1 MLELSEVL
9 KSTGNEVL
17 VKLFQ
22 DYNDHYLDVDH
33 LDLAYTNQGQTVM
46 CLMTARVTALTGV
59 PGRYKGTSSVTY
71 KRANVTTLL
80 SGYTE
85 FPFTTGY
92 PFTFSAMAAYLKA
105 QYGLVV
111 ETQDVLHPTTGG
123 VVTEATAFNEAMTAA
138 GVLELKIADKS
149 PRFLP
154 KSASGGSIYVKIVD
168 PNGGQLD
175 YLAATQNLG
184 NVSQMDA

>member
-17 VKLFQ
+17 IKLFQ
-22 DYNDHYLDVDH
+22 DYNDHYLDVAH
-33 LDLAYTNQGQTVM
+33 LDLNYVNQGQSVQ
-46 CLMTARVTALTGV
+46 CNLVARVTSTDGL
-59 PGRYKGTSSVTY
+59 PGRYKGTVPVTY
-71 KRANVTTLL
+71 KRANLTTLL
-80 SGYTE
+80 GGYQE

-92 PFTFSAMAAYLKA
+92 PFTFATMAAYLKA
-105 QYGLVV
+105 QYGLVI
-111 ETQDVLHPTTGG
+111 ETQDVLHPITNGAVETT
-123 VVTEATAFNEAMTAA
+123 TAFNADMTLA

-154 KSASGGSIYVKIVD
+154 KSSNGGSLFVKIID

-175 YLAATQNLG
+175 YLGATRNIG
-184 NVSQMDA
+184 NVTLMDA

>member
-22 DYNDHYLDVDH
+22 DFNDHYLDTDH
-33 LDLAYTNQGQTVM
+33 LDLAYTNQGQVVTCV
-46 CLMTARVTALTGV
+46 MTARVTAISGV
-59 PGRYKGTSSVTY
+59 PGRYKNSVPLTY

-80 SGYTE
+80 NGYVE
-85 FPFTTGY
+85 FPFTTAF
-92 PFTFSAMAAYLKA
+92 PFTFATLAAELKG

-111 ETQDVLHPTTGG
+111 EAQDVLIPNTTTQMTPT
-123 VVTEATAFNEAMTAA
+123 TAFNETMATG
-138 GVLELKIADKS
+138 GVIELKIADKS

-154 KSASGGSIYVKIVD
+154 KSSNGGSIFIKIID
-168 PNGGQLD
+168 PNGGELS
-175 YLAATQNLG
+175 YLAGTRSLG
-184 NVSQMDA
+184 NVTLLDA